1 MRKISK
7 HNLFQLSV
15 HVSKQTKKLIS
26 LTQKTWNVMFILFNF
41 SKNGF
46 LDEVKAY
53 FNNYLYYTID

>member
-15 HVSKQTKKLIS
+15 HVSKQTKKIIS

-46 LDEVKAY
+46 LDEVKTY